1 MKSINAQSSST
12 ATIDNYEIEIAG
24 SEYSASG
31 FARFF
36 TGDHW
41 RNLWITPIKV
51 EVLDLNSFAGSLTP
65 TERGGGQQT
74 KSLHFIGGDGRRYK
88 FRSINKDVGRSL
100 PPDFKGSVVDNLLQD
115 QVSVTNPVSA
125 VVVAL
130 LMDAVGILNAK
141 PYIFLMPDDEKLGE
155 FREEFANLLGTVEEN
170 PDDYDDESLNFAN
183 ADKIVNTFKL
193 FNKLQDDNDEIVD
206 AAEYSKARLLDIL
219 IGDRDRHAGQW
230 KWAGYKEGK
239 KRIWKP
245 IPKDRDFAFP
255 LYDGV
260 IPKAMTVAI
269 TSMVNFG
276 YDMPSMIDM
285 TWEGRHLDRR
295 LLGSIDK
302 PVWDSVANFMQNKIT
317 DEVIEDA
324 VKQLPPEYYKLEGE
338 HLISKLKSRR
348 DQLFI
353 ASDNYYK
360 WIAKY
365 ADIYMSD
372 KREYAVINRVNDLY
386 TEVIIYKRNKKTGD
400 KKGKPVYSRVFRN
413 TVTDEIR
420 LHLLGGDDI
429 AIVNGEVYEGCR
441 VIIEGGEGDDELIDN
456 SVVNGYFWGFTPF
469 PKEKKKTEF
478 YDSGDSTIFLE
489 TAATY
494 INTDK
499 HKLPKDPHLRYEP
512 LIEDRYFDVGVLVPF
527 GYDTDDGFILGIGG
541 RLNFYDFKI
550 KPYDYR
556 LDLYGSYATIT
567 KRFEFVFNGDFNN
580 MIGGMNVKIPA
591 KFTGLEITRFYGFGN
606 NTARN
611 DSLVE
616 ADFYNVSQRYA
627 GLGFYFT
634 IPIVKHF
641 ELNAGLLFEYSNV
654 KKQETTL
661 LGQLNPYGVGIF
673 DFLAISTALKYD
685 NRDDIEMPSKGYF
698 ISMYGDVYP
707 TTINNT
713 DFFGKVIVD
722 GRTYLSSYW
731 ITDYTLAFRA
741 YGEATWGKY
750 PFYKGA
756 SIGGKKTLRGFPR
769 DRFVADYAV
778 LGEAELRFFISKL
791 FILIPFDFGMNLF
804 VDSGRVFLIG
814 ESSNRWHTS
823 FGAGF
828 WGSIYQKSVNFS
840 LNFAKSPETFRVYLS
855 IGQMF

>member
-1 MKSINAQSSST
+1 VESIDAQSSSNKSSE
-12 ATIDNYEIEIAG
+12 NYSIEIAG
-24 SEYSASG
+24 SEYAASG

-36 TGDHW
+36 NGDHW
-41 RNLWITPIKV
+41 RDLWITPIKV
-51 EVLDLNSFAGSLTP
+51 QVLDIKKYAGGLTP
-65 TERGGGQQT
+65 TERGGGLQT
-74 KSLHFIGGDGRRYK
+74 KSLHFIGEDGKRYK

-100 PPDFKGSVVDNLLQD
+100 PPDFNGSVVDNLLQD

-125 VVVAL
+125 VVVAP

-141 PYIFLMPDDEKLGE
+141 PFIYLMPDDEKLGE
-155 FREEFANLLGTVEEN
+155 HREEFANLLGTVEEN
-170 PDDYDDESLNFAN
+170 PDDYDDEQLNFAG
-183 ADKIVNTFKL
+183 ADKIVGTFK
-193 FNKLQDDNDEIVD
+193 FFDKLQDDNDEIVD
-206 AAEYSKARLLDIL
+206 AAEYLKARLLDIL

-230 KWAGYKEGK
+230 KWAGYKDGK

-260 IPKAMTVAI
+260 IPKSMTVAI

-302 PVWDSVANFMQNKIT
+302 PVWDSVANFMQSKLT
-317 DEVIEDA
+317 DEIIEDA
-324 VKQLPPEYYKLEGE
+324 VKQLPPEYYELGGK
-338 HLISKLKSRR
+338 HLTAKLKSRR
-348 DQLFI
+348 DQLLT

-360 WIAKY
+360 WVAKY
-365 ADIYMSD
+365 ADIYLSD
-372 KREYAVINRVNDLY
+372 KREYAVINRANDLY
-386 TEVIIYKRNKKTGD
+386 TEVFVYKRNKKTGD
-400 KKGKPVYSRVFRN
+400 KKGKPIYNRVFRK

-420 LHLLGGDDI
+420 LHLMGGDDI
-429 AIVNGEVYEGCR
+429 AIVNGEVNEGCR
-441 VIIEGGEGDDELIDN
+441 VIIEGGKGDDELIDN
-456 SVVNGYFWGFTPF
+456 SVVNGYFWSFTPF
-469 PKEKKKTEF
+469 PKEKKKTEL
-478 YDSGDSTIFLE
+478 YDSGDSTIFVE

-494 INTDK
+494 INTNK
-499 HKLPKDPHLRYEP
+499 HKVPKDPQHRYEP
-512 LIEDRYFDVGVLVPF
+512 LIEDRYYDVGVLIPF
-527 GYDTDDGFILGIGG
+527 HYDTDDGLIYGIGG
-541 RLNFYDFKI
+541 GVNFYDFRI
-550 KPYDYR
+550 KPYDHR
-556 LDLYGSYATIT
+556 LSLYGSYATIT

-606 NTARN
+606 ETVRN

-634 IPIVKHF
+634 IPIIKHL
-641 ELNAGLLFEYSNV
+641 ELNAGLLFEYSNA
-654 KKQETTL
+654 KEQPTTL
-661 LGQLNPYGVGIF
+661 LGQLQPYGIGIL

-685 NRDDIEMPSKGYF
+685 NRDDVEMPSKGYF
-698 ISMYGDVYP
+698 ISLYGDVYP

-713 DFFGKVIVD
+713 DFFGKVIID

-731 ITDYTLAFRA
+731 ITNYTLALRA
-741 YGEATWGKY
+741 YGEAAWGKY

-778 LGEAELRFFISKL
+778 LGEAELRFYIAKL
-791 FILIPFDFGMNLF
+791 FVLVPFDFGMNLF
-804 VDSGRVFLIG
+804 IDSGRVFLIG
-814 ESSNRWHTS
+814 ESSNKWHTS
-823 FGAGF
+823 FGTGF
-828 WGSIYQKSVNFS
+828 WASIYQKSVNFS
-840 LNFAKSPETFRVYLS
+840 LNFSKSQETFRVYLS